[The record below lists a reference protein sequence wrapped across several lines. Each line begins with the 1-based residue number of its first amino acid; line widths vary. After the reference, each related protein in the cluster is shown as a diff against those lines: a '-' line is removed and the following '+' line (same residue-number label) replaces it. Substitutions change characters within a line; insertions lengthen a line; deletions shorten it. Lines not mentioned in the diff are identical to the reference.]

1 MVTVTSKINR
11 PNALVLRRG
20 GKVYSIKKGQKTEI
34 PLGIAIGF
42 MPDSGLEVEFQESDR
57 EAIVYLIAPLKNS
70 LKRNLGIPENTSDE
84 DLKNH
89 VFPVKEKKLGIKKPA
104 PKKKK
109 PKKEPVVEEVVE
121 NVAEDIVEE
130 NTTESVVEKEEEKE
144 VKVEAPKKKR
154 GRPKKNVDKTD

>member
-20 GKVYSIKKGQKTEI
+20 GKVYSITKGQKTEI

-42 MPDSGLEVEFQESDR
+42 MSDSGLEIEFEESDR
-57 EAIVYLIAPLKNS
+57 ELIADLILPLKNS

-104 PKKKK
+104 SKKKK

-130 NTTESVVEKEEEKE
+130 NTTESVVEKEE

>member
-42 MPDSGLEVEFQESDR
+42 MPDSGLEVEFEESDR
-57 EAIVYLIAPLKNS
+57 EAIVDLIAPLKNS

-109 PKKEPVVEEVVE
+109 PKKEPVVEVEEVVE
-121 NVAEDIVEE
+121 NVTEDIVEDKE
-130 NTTESVVEKEEEKE
+130 DNTEEKE

>member
-20 GKVYSIKKGQKTEI
+20 GKVYSIKKGQKTKI

-42 MPDSGLEVEFQESDR
+42 MPDSGLEVEFEESDR
-57 EAIVYLIAPLKNS
+57 EAIVDLITPLKNS

-89 VFPVKEKKLGIKKPA
+89 VFPVKEKKLGRKK
-104 PKKKK
+104 PKKKT

-121 NVAEDIVEE
+121 NVTEDIVEDKE
-130 NTTESVVEKEEEKE
+130 DNTKEKE

>member
-1 MVTVTSKINR
+1 MVTVTSRINR

-20 GKVYSIKKGQKTEI
+20 GKVYSITKGQKTEI

-42 MPDSGLEVEFQESDR
+42 MSDSGLEIEFEESDR
-57 EAIVYLIAPLKNS
+57 ELIADLIPPLKKS
-70 LKRNLGIPENTSDE
+70 LKRNLGIPENTSDD
-84 DLKNH
+84 DLKNY

-104 PKKKK
+104 SKKKK
-109 PKKEPVVEEVVE
+109 PVVEEVVE

-130 NTTESVVEKEEEKE
+130 NTTESVIEKEEEKE